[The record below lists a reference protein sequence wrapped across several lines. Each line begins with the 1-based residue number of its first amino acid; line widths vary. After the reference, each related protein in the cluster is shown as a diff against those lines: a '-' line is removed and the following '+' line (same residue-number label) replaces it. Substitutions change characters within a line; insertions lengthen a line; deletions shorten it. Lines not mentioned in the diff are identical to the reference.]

1 MFILIHSEMMNTLA
15 YNFYEMSKVRGEAVY
30 EISCGFKQWNKQ
42 YNKNLQQSICEK
54 RRQSQGDEISGIWNT
69 K

>member
-30 EISCGFKQWNKQ
+30 ENFFPVDLNNETNSIIKI
-42 YNKNLQQSICEK
+42 YNKPNLQP
-54 RRQSQGDEISGIWNT
+54 
-69 K
+69 